1 MDRRAFLVGLL
12 LEEYRRIWIDHEAE
26 RLGLECEVGDSSLID
41 LAVSYG
47 GEGAT
52 ADILEQLGD
61 IFVVMCEALIAEE
74 VPIHVVKQRVE
85 EYVQEELF
93 KDSAQN

>member
-1 MDRRAFLVGLL
+1 MNRRAFLVGLL

-26 RLGLECEVGDSSLID
+26 RLGLECGVGESSLID
-41 LAVSYG
+41 LAVNYG
-47 GEGAT
+47 VEAAT
-52 ADILEQLGD
+52 ADILEKLGD

-74 VPIHVVKQRVE
+74 VPIRVVRRRIE

-93 KDSAQN
+93 KDSTQN

>member
-12 LEEYRRIWIDHEAE
+12 LEEYRRIWIDHEVE

-41 LAVSYG
+41 LAVGYG
-47 GEGAT
+47 V

-74 VPIHVVKQRVE
+74 VPIHVVKRRIE

-93 KDSAQN
+93 KDSTQN